1 MSDQYNL
8 SQEGYDNLL
17 KEVDELKNV
26 KRPKAVE
33 RLATARAMGDLSENS
48 EYVAAKDDLGFID
61 SRIMEID
68 QIVQNTNIVQH
79 HSGESAIQIG
89 NKVVVESNGNEEL
102 YHIVGEFEADITA
115 GKISESSP
123 IGKALLGAKVGSTVS
138 VDIPAGSVTYKVVKV
153 D

>member
-26 KRPKAVE
+26 KRPRAVE

-138 VDIPAGSVTYKVVKV
+138 VEIPAGSVTYKVVKV

>member
-89 NKVVVESNGNEEL
+89 NKVVVESNGSEEL

-138 VDIPAGSVTYKVVKV
+138 VEIPAGSVTYKVVKV

>member
-17 KEVDELKNV
+17 KERDEMKNI
-26 KRPKAVE
+26 KRPKAVQ
-33 RLATARAMGDLSENS
+33 RLTTARAMGDLSENS
-48 EYVAAKDDLGFID
+48 EYSAAKDDLGFID
-61 SRIMEID
+61 SRLMEIE
-68 QIVQNTNIVQH
+68 QIIQNTNIIAP
-79 HSGESAIQIG
+79 HSGESSIQIG
-89 NKVVVESNGNEEL
+89 NKVVVESNGAEEL
-102 YHIVGEFEADITA
+102 YHIVGEFEADITT

-138 VDIPAGSVTYKVVKV
+138 VEIPAGTVTYKVVKV

>member
-138 VDIPAGSVTYKVVKV
+138 VEIPAGSVTYKVVKV

>member
-8 SQEGYDNLL
+8 SQEGYDKLL
-17 KEVDELKNV
+17 KEVDELKNE
-26 KRPKAVE
+26 KRPQAVQ
-33 RLATARAMGDLSENS
+33 RLSTARAMGDLSENS

-61 SRIMEID
+61 SRIAEID
-68 QIVQNTNIVQH
+68 QIVQNAKIVEH
-79 HSGESAIQIG
+79 HSGESTVQIG
-89 NKVVVESNGNEEL
+89 NKVLVKSDDSEDL
-102 YHIVGEFEADITA
+102 YHIVGEFEADIST

-138 VDIPAGSVTYKVVKV
+138 VEIPAGTVTYKVVKI

>member
-8 SQEGYDNLL
+8 SQEGYDKLL
-17 KEVDELKNV
+17 KELDELKNN
-26 KRPKAVE
+26 KRPKAVD
-33 RLATARAMGDLSENS
+33 RLSTARAMGDLSENS
-48 EYVAAKDDLGFID
+48 EYSAAKDDLGFID
-61 SRIMEID
+61 SRIMEIE
-68 QIVQNTNIVQH
+68 QIIQNTNIVEH
-79 HSGESAIQIG
+79 HSGESTIQIG
-89 NKVVVESNGNEEL
+89 NKVVVESNGSEEL